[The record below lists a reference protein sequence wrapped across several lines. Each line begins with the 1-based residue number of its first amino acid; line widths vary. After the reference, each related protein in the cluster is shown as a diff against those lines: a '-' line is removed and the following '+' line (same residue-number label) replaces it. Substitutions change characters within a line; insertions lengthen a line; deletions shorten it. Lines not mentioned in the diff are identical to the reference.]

1 MAESQPRIP
10 TPGDLMGPWRQMAEQ
25 AEQQWNQ
32 FFNQAM
38 NTEQFA
44 TMMSRYMEG
53 YLTFQQS
60 LAQNVERY
68 MQGLNLPTRNDITA
82 LGERLATIESQISVL
97 AAEQPLVCD
106 LSEDICCPHDEGR
119 CQNVGKQRR
128 GDKSVDLGNKRQVL
142 QESVAVHEPDQHDG
156 NSVADINFRHRAL
169 HV

>member
-82 LGERLATIESQISVL
+82 LGERLATIESQLSVL
-97 AAEQPLVCD
+97 AAEQRRL
-106 LSEDICCPHDEGR
+106 LKRLEGSA
-119 CQNVGKQRR
+119 GGGSRR
-128 GDKSVDLGNKRQVL
+128 GAGGNG
-142 QESVAVHEPDQHDG
+142 SDG
-156 NSVADINFRHRAL
+156 GNGNGA
-169 HV
+169 